1 MNTSYIGLYLDLDET
16 SKAYELMYEKTHWT
30 DAKYQTSDGGWDEEK
45 YYSDFDKWWINLMEE
60 QRFYILKKIG
70 YKP

>member
-30 DAKYQTSDGGWDEEK
+30 DTKYQTSDGWDEEK
-45 YYSDFDKWWINLMEE
+45 YYSDFDKWWVNLMEE
-60 QRFYILKKIG
+60 QRVYILKKIG